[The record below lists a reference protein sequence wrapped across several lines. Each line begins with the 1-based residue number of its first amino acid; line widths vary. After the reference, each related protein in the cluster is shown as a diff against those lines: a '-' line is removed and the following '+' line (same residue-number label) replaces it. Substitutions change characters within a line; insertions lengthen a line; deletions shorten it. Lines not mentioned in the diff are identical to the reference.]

1 MARRRPPTDRSR
13 DEAFMRLALRL
24 AARGLGRT
32 SPNPVVG
39 AVLVKAGRVLA
50 TGYHRRAGLDH
61 AEVAALRRVGFQA
74 PGADL
79 YVTLEPCDHHGRTPP
94 CTEAVIRAGVR
105 RVVVGLRD
113 PNPLVDGRGL
123 RRLRRAGIAVEVG
136 LLGPECRRVN
146 EHFVCV
152 QERGRPFVTWKA
164 AVTLD
169 GRIATRTGDSRWV
182 TGGRARDLG
191 HALRDT
197 HDAILVGAGTVRV
210 DDPLLT
216 TRRPGGRDPVRVVL
230 DGRLTI
236 PPRARLLHSGSP
248 APTLVVCGRGA
259 PGPRERALVA
269 AGAEVLRLPGR
280 GGRVSPK
287 ALLHALLARDL
298 LSVLIEG
305 GGETAATF
313 LEAGLVDK
321 VVMFVA
327 PKLVGGVDAV
337 PALGGRGVAR
347 MADAVNLCDTTYR
360 QIGEEIMVS
369 GYVHRDH

>member
-1 MARRRPPTDRSR
+1 MARRPGTTDRAR
-13 DEAFMRLALRL
+13 DEAFMRLALRQ
-24 AARGLGRT
+24 AVRGLGRT

-39 AVLVKAGRVLA
+39 AVVVKDGRVLA
-50 TGYHRRAGLDH
+50 SGYHRRAGLDH
-61 AEVAALRRVGFQA
+61 AEVAALRRVGFRA
-74 PGADL
+74 RGADL
-79 YVTLEPCDHHGRTPP
+79 YVTLEPCDHQGRTPP

-105 RVVVGLRD
+105 RVVVGMRD
-113 PNPLVDGRGL
+113 PCALVDGRGI

-136 LLGPECRRVN
+136 CLGAECRRVA

-182 TGGRARDLG
+182 TGARSRDLG

-230 DGRLTI
+230 DGRLTSS
-236 PPRARLLHSGSP
+236 PRARLLHSGSP
-248 APTLVVCGRGA
+248 APTLVACSKNA
-259 PGPRERALVA
+259 PAARARALAA

-280 GGRVSPK
+280 GGRVDPR
-287 ALLHALLARDL
+287 ALLAALLARGFQ
-298 LSVLIEG
+298 SVLIEG

-321 VVMFVA
+321 VVAIVA
-327 PKLVGGVDAV
+327 PKLVGGRGAV
-337 PALGGRGVAR
+337 PMLAGRGVAR
-347 MADAVNLCDTTYR
+347 MADAVELCDTTHR
-360 QIGEEIMVS
+360 RSGADLVVT

>member
-1 MARRRPPTDRSR
+1 
-13 DEAFMRLALRL
+13 MRLALRQ

-39 AVLVKAGRVLA
+39 AVLVKDGRVLA

-123 RRLRRAGIAVEVG
+123 RRLRRAGLTVEVG
-136 LLGPECRRVN
+136 LLGPECRRGN

-259 PGPRERALVA
+259 PASRARALVA

-280 GGRVSPK
+280 GGRVDPR
-287 ALLHALLARDL
+287 ALLAALLERDL

-321 VVMFVA
+321 VVAFVA

-360 QIGEEIMVS
+360 QIGAEIMVS

>member
-1 MARRRPPTDRSR
+1 MPRRRRTNDRSR
-13 DEAFMRLALRL
+13 DEACMRLALRL

-39 AVLVKAGRVLA
+39 AVVVKDGRVLA

-61 AEVAALRRVGFQA
+61 AEVAALRRLGFRA
-74 PGADL
+74 RGADL

-94 CTEAVIRAGVR
+94 CTEAVIRAGIR

-113 PNPLVDGRGL
+113 PNPLVNGRGI

-136 LLGPECRRVN
+136 CCGAACRQVN
-146 EHFVCV
+146 EHFICA
-152 QERGRPFVTWKA
+152 QQRRRPFVTWKA

-169 GRIATRTGDSRWV
+169 GRIATRRGDSRWV
-182 TGGRARDLG
+182 TGPRARELG
-191 HALRDT
+191 RALRDT
-197 HDAILVGAGTVRV
+197 HDAILVGAGTARA

-216 TRRPGGRDPVRVVL
+216 TRRPRGRDPVRVVL

-236 PPRARLLHSGSP
+236 SPRARLLHSGSP
-248 APTLVVCGRGA
+248 APTLVVCSRGA
-259 PGPRERALVA
+259 PAARERALRA

-280 GGRVSPK
+280 GGRVSPR
-287 ALLHALLARDL
+287 ALLAALLERNI

-321 VVMFVA
+321 LVAFVA
-327 PKLVGGVDAV
+327 PTLVGGRDAI
-337 PALGGRGVAR
+337 PMLGGRGVAR
-347 MADAVNLCDTTYR
+347 MADAVRLCDTTYR
-360 QIGEEIMVS
+360 RIGEETMVT

>member
-1 MARRRPPTDRSR
+1 MARRPGTKDRAR
-13 DEAFMRLALRL
+13 DEAFMRLALRQ

-39 AVLVKAGRVLA
+39 AVVVKAGRVLA
-50 TGYHRRAGLDH
+50 AGYHRRAGLDH
-61 AEVAALRRVGFQA
+61 AEVAALRRLGFRA

-79 YVTLEPCDHHGRTPP
+79 YVTLEPCDHQGRTPP

-105 RVVVGLRD
+105 RVVVAMRD
-113 PNPLVDGRGL
+113 PCKLVDGRGL
-123 RRLRRAGIAVEVG
+123 ARLRRAGIAVEVG
-136 LLGPECRRVN
+136 VLAAEARRVA
-146 EHFVCV
+146 EHFVCA

-182 TGGRARDLG
+182 TGPGARGLG
-191 HALRDT
+191 HQLRDT

-236 PPRARLLHSGSP
+236 SPRARLLHSGSP
-248 APTLVVCGRGA
+248 AQTLVACTRDA
-259 PGPRERALVA
+259 PERRARALAA

-280 GGRVSPK
+280 GGRVRPQ
-287 ALLHALLARDL
+287 ALLAALLERGI
-298 LSVLIEG
+298 LSVLLEG
-305 GGETAATF
+305 GGEAAATF

-321 VVMFVA
+321 VVAIVA
-327 PKLVGGVDAV
+327 PKLVGGRAAV
-337 PALGGRGVAR
+337 PMLGGRGVAR
-347 MADAVNLCDTTYR
+347 MADAVELCDTTHR
-360 QIGEEIMVS
+360 RRGQDLVVT

>member
-1 MARRRPPTDRSR
+1 MGRRRRTSDQAR

-24 AARGLGRT
+24 AARGRGRT
-32 SPNPVVG
+32 SPNPLVG
-39 AVLVKAGRVLA
+39 AVVVRGGRVLA

-61 AEVAALRRVGFQA
+61 AEVAALRRLGLRA
-74 PGADL
+74 RGADL
-79 YVTLEPCDHHGRTPP
+79 YVTLEPCNHHGRTPP
-94 CTEAVIRAGVR
+94 CTEAVIHAGVR
-105 RVVVGLRD
+105 RVIVGMRD
-113 PNPLVDGRGL
+113 PCRLVDGRGI

-136 LLGPECRRVN
+136 LLGDECRRVN
-146 EHFVCV
+146 EHFVCA

-169 GRIATRTGDSRWV
+169 GRIATRRGDSRWV
-182 TGGRARDLG
+182 TGARARDLG

-197 HDAILVGAGTVRV
+197 HDAILVGAGTVRA

-216 TRRPGGRDPVRVVL
+216 NRRRRGRDPVRVVL

-236 PPRARLLHSGSP
+236 SPRARLLHSGSP
-248 APTLVVCGRGA
+248 APTLVVCSRGA
-259 PGPRERALVA
+259 PAVRQRALEA

-280 GGRVSPK
+280 GGRVD
-287 ALLHALLARDL
+287 ARALLATLRERDL

-321 VVMFVA
+321 VVVFVA
-327 PKLVGGVDAV
+327 PKLVGGKGAI
-337 PALGGRGVAR
+337 PMLAGRGVSR
-347 MADAVNLCDTTYR
+347 MAEAVRLCDIKYR
-360 QIGEEIMVS
+360 QVGEEMVIS
-369 GYVHRDH
+369 GYVHRDR

>member
-1 MARRRPPTDRSR
+1 MVRRRPTSDPAR
-13 DEAFMRLALRL
+13 DEAFMRRALRL

-39 AVLVKAGRVLA
+39 AVVVKDGRVLA
-50 TGYHRRAGLDH
+50 TGYHRRAGLEH
-61 AEVAALRRVGFQA
+61 AEVAALRRLGCRA
-74 PGADL
+74 AGADL

-94 CTEAVIRAGVR
+94 CSEAVIRAGVR
-105 RVVVGLRD
+105 RVVVGMRD
-113 PNPLVDGRGL
+113 PNPLVDGRGI

-136 LLGPECRRVN
+136 CCGAECRRVN
-146 EHFVCV
+146 EQFVCV

-182 TGGRARDLG
+182 TGAAARDLG

-236 PPRARLLHSGSP
+236 SPRARLLHSGSP
-248 APTLVVCGRGA
+248 APTLVACAQDA
-259 PGPRERALVA
+259 PAARARALGA
-269 AGAEVLRLPGR
+269 AGAEVVRLPGR
-280 GGRVSPK
+280 GGRVAP
-287 ALLHALLARDL
+287 AALLAAL
-298 LSVLIEG
+298 LGRGLVSVLIEG
-305 GGETAATF
+305 GGETAAAF

-321 VVMFVA
+321 VVWFVA
-327 PKLVGGVDAV
+327 PKLVGGTGAV

-347 MADAVNLCDTTYR
+347 MADAIRLCDTTFR

>member
-1 MARRRPPTDRSR
+1 MARRRGTSDHSR
-13 DEAFMRLALRL
+13 DEAFMRLALRQ

-39 AVLVKAGRVLA
+39 AVLVRDGRVLA

-74 PGADL
+74 RGADL
-79 YVTLEPCDHHGRTPP
+79 YVTLEPCDHQGRTPP
-94 CTEAVIRAGVR
+94 CTEALIRAGVR
-105 RVVVGLRD
+105 RVVIGMRD
-113 PNPLVDGRGL
+113 PFRLVDGRGI

-136 LLGPECRRVN
+136 LLGAECRRVA

-152 QERGRPFVTWKA
+152 QERGRPFVTWKL

-182 TGGRARDLG
+182 TGAPARAVG

-197 HDAILVGAGTVRV
+197 HDAILVGATTVRV

-230 DGRLTI
+230 DGRLSI
-236 PPRARLLHSGSP
+236 SPRARLLHSGSP
-248 APTLVVCGRGA
+248 APTLVITSRGA
-259 PGPRERALVA
+259 PAARARALAA

-280 GGRVSPK
+280 GGRVSPR
-287 ALLHALLARDL
+287 ALLAALLERGL
-298 LSVLIEG
+298 LSVLLEG

-321 VVMFVA
+321 VVALVA
-327 PKLVGGVDAV
+327 PKLVGGREAV
-337 PALGGRGVAR
+337 PVLGGRGVAR
-347 MADAVNLCDTTYR
+347 MADAVQLCDISHR
-360 QIGEEIMVS
+360 RSGEDLLVT